1 MRVRGVVAALAAW
14 SMIGCGG
21 SGSPPASSG
30 PSYALEIVGG
40 LDQVAEASL
49 AVAEPPA
56 VRVLRDGEPVAGER
70 IDFRIIDGDG
80 NGTIVVTSGADG
92 VARMPIW
99 VLGPVLGPQ
108 RLLATLLS
116 APSITRNF
124 VAQAVAPVAE
134 SALFH
139 SRFAHPAADTV
150 IAVSASS
157 EPRQFS
163 LLGPPGVRV
172 ISRSGAAVR
181 GHPVQW
187 SVVSGGAQI
196 LAADGVT
203 DSLGAAGLRFVSFP
217 TRAGDTVAIAATVPG
232 VAAPNSHT
240 WLFVVEAGQVARMV
254 VLQGGDQVAASGTA
268 VPIRPRIR
276 LLDDYGNVVG
286 AQALSFIV
294 RTGGGTIGGVDSVW
308 GGGEAPDTSFIAP
321 EWVLG
326 APGPQVLRVRLG
338 PLNIP
343 WEFTSVEIRATATAP

>member
-21 SGSPPASSG
+21 SGSPLASSG

-40 LDQVAEASL
+40 LDQVAEATL

-134 SALFH
+134 SALFDRPVFRVY
-139 SRFAHPAADTV
+139 SVPASTDLWG
-150 IAVSASS
+150 IQGGNS
-157 EPRQFS
+157 FW
-163 LLGPPGVRV
+163 VRV
-172 ISRSGAAVR
+172 VSRAGAPVP

-187 SVVSGGAQI
+187 SVLSGGATI
-196 LAADGVT
+196 VAADGST
-203 DSLGAAGLRFVSFP
+203 DATGTARLRQVAFP
-217 TRAGDTVAIAATVPG
+217 TRAGDTVVVQATVPG
-232 VAAPNSHT
+232 VSAPNSGT
-240 WLFVVEAGQVARMV
+240 FSFVVVAGEATNIVVVEGGGQVAPAGSALPNRLKLH
-254 VLQGGDQVAASGTA
+254 VLDAFGNRSGS
-268 VPIRPRIR
+268 
-276 LLDDYGNVVG
+276 NN
-286 AQALSFIV
+286 LSFLV
-294 RTGGGTIGGVDSVW
+294 RGGGGTIGGADSVAGW
-308 GGGEAPDTSFIAP
+308 FPTADTAYLAPP
-321 EWVLG
+321 WVLG
-326 APGPQVLRVRLG
+326 DAGPQLLRIRLG
-338 PLNIP
+338 GLNP
-343 WEFTSVEIRATATAP
+343 PVEWTSIEVGATATAP